1 MRLRTWFYVKECAEA
16 LGISKNE
23 IYKLIKDKKINAVK
37 YAGTW
42 TIGYGDICEFEEK
55 NEGYELNIDK
65 LFEHQR
71 YWVKEF
77 YKYEQRNRKIQRY
90 INNLSIII

>member
-1 MRLRTWFYVKECAEA
+1 MRLRTYFYVEECSEA

-23 IYKLIKDKKINAVK
+23 IYKLIKNKEINADK

-65 LFEHQR
+65 LFEPQIN
-71 YWVKEF
+71 WIKE
-77 YKYEQRNRKIQRY
+77 
-90 INNLSIII
+90 INKQNDGYYF